1 MSTNSSCWSRY
12 LDILLGL
19 VLLLSLVCL
28 LYAGYSQSRIWI
40 IDFITA
46 SLAVVL
52 TYWCWFLYIKA
63 SGMDFPDSEEMTGDV
78 LAILSCIY
86 GFILLPVLFFYRSLE
101 LAANQAI
108 PIRSQGSYSKR
119 KPPPKYSDGNFLFLF
134 GFMFLLIIL
143 FLFLCLPL
151 FLFLFLVM

>member
-40 IDFITA
+40 IAFITA

-63 SGMDFPDSEEMTGDV
+63 SGMDLPDSEDITGDV
-78 LAILSCIY
+78 LVLLSCIY
-86 GFILLPVLFFYRSLE
+86 RFILLPVLFFYRSLE
-101 LAANQAI
+101 LAANQEL
-108 PIRSQGSYSKR
+108 PVSSLRSYSNE
-119 KPPPKYSDGNFLFLF
+119 KPLPKYGES
-134 GFMFLLIIL
+134 
-143 FLFLCLPL
+143 
-151 FLFLFLVM
+151 

>member
-40 IDFITA
+40 IAFITA

-63 SGMDFPDSEEMTGDV
+63 SGMDFPDSEEITWDV
-78 LAILSCIY
+78 LAVLSGIY

-101 LAANQAI
+101 LAANQLL
-108 PIRSQGSYSKR
+108 PIKSQGSYSNR
-119 KPPPKYSDGNFLFLF
+119 NPPPKYGKSKLQENCF
-134 GFMFLLIIL
+134 
-143 FLFLCLPL
+143 CS
-151 FLFLFLVM
+151 

>member
-40 IDFITA
+40 IAFITA

-63 SGMDFPDSEEMTGDV
+63 SGMDFPDSEEITWDV
-78 LAILSCIY
+78 LAVLSCIY
-86 GFILLPVLFFYRSLE
+86 AFLLLPVLFFYRSLE
-101 LAANQAI
+101 MAAHQ
-108 PIRSQGSYSKR
+108 PSPSRSHSHSRR
-119 KPPPKYSDGNFLFLF
+119 KPPPKYDDGRL
-134 GFMFLLIIL
+134 
-143 FLFLCLPL
+143 
-151 FLFLFLVM
+151 

>member
-1 MSTNSSCWSRY
+1 MSTNSPCWSRY

-40 IDFITA
+40 IAFITA

-63 SGMDFPDSEEMTGDV
+63 SGMDFSDSEEITWDV
-78 LAILSCIY
+78 LAVLSCIY
-86 GFILLPVLFFYRSLE
+86 AFILLPVLSFYQSLE
-101 LAANQAI
+101 MMANQE
-108 PIRSQGSYSKR
+108 
-119 KPPPKYSDGNFLFLF
+119 
-134 GFMFLLIIL
+134 
-143 FLFLCLPL
+143 LP
-151 FLFLFLVM
+151 VSS

>member
-40 IDFITA
+40 IAFITA

-63 SGMDFPDSEEMTGDV
+63 SGMDFPDSEEITWDV
-78 LAILSCIY
+78 LAVLSCIY
-86 GFILLPVLFFYRSLE
+86 AFLLLPVLFFYRSLE
-101 LAANQAI
+101 LAANQ
-108 PIRSQGSYSKR
+108 PSPSRSHSHSRR
-119 KPPPKYSDGNFLFLF
+119 KPPPKYGERKLL
-134 GFMFLLIIL
+134 FMF
-143 FLFLCLPL
+143 
-151 FLFLFLVM
+151 

>member
-1 MSTNSSCWSRY
+1 MTITNSSCCSRY

-40 IDFITA
+40 IAFITA
-46 SLAVVL
+46 SLAVVF

-63 SGMDFPDSEEMTGDV
+63 SGMDFPDSEEITWDV

-86 GFILLPVLFFYRSLE
+86 AFLLIPVLFFYRSLE
-101 LAANQAI
+101 LAANPPSPTRI
-108 PIRSQGSYSKR
+108 DFHSKR
-119 KPPPKYSDGNFLFLF
+119 KPPPKYDDGR
-134 GFMFLLIIL
+134 LLLL
-143 FLFLCLPL
+143 FLFLLMT
-151 FLFLFLVM
+151 FFWFFD

>member
-1 MSTNSSCWSRY
+1 MSTNSSYWSRY

-40 IDFITA
+40 IAFITA

-63 SGMDFPDSEEMTGDV
+63 SGMDFPDSEEITWDV

-86 GFILLPVLFFYRSLE
+86 AFLLLPVLFFYRSLE
-101 LAANQAI
+101 LAANQPL
-108 PIRSQGSYSKR
+108 PIKSQGSFSKR
-119 KPPPKYSDGNFLFLF
+119 KPPPKYGERKLL
-134 GFMFLLIIL
+134 FMFK
-143 FLFLCLPL
+143 
-151 FLFLFLVM
+151 

>member
-40 IDFITA
+40 IAFITA

-63 SGMDFPDSEEMTGDV
+63 SGMDFPDSEEITWDV
-78 LAILSCIY
+78 LAVLAWVCFCRPSGSVSSCTY
-86 GFILLPVLFFYRSLE
+86 SARLPTQS
-101 LAANQAI
+101 
-108 PIRSQGSYSKR
+108 
-119 KPPPKYSDGNFLFLF
+119 
-134 GFMFLLIIL
+134 
-143 FLFLCLPL
+143 
-151 FLFLFLVM
+151 

>member
-1 MSTNSSCWSRY
+1 MSTYSPCWSRY

-40 IDFITA
+40 IAFITA

-63 SGMDFPDSEEMTGDV
+63 SGMDFPDSEEITGDV
-78 LAILSCIY
+78 LAVLSCIY
-86 GFILLPVLFFYRSLE
+86 TVILLPVLFFYRSLE
-101 LAANQAI
+101 LATNQPL
-108 PIRSQGSYSKR
+108 PIKSQGSYSNR
-119 KPPPKYSDGNFLFLF
+119 KSPPKYGE
-134 GFMFLLIIL
+134 GKGG
-143 FLFLCLPL
+143 
-151 FLFLFLVM
+151 VQ

>member
-40 IDFITA
+40 IAFITA

-52 TYWCWFLYIKA
+52 SYWCWFLYIRH
-63 SGMDFPDSEEMTGDV
+63 STREEDDYVGAEGDIGQV
-78 LAILSCIY
+78 
-86 GFILLPVLFFYRSLE
+86 
-101 LAANQAI
+101 
-108 PIRSQGSYSKR
+108 
-119 KPPPKYSDGNFLFLF
+119 
-134 GFMFLLIIL
+134 IIL
-143 FLFLCLPL
+143 KTLI
-151 FLFLFLVM
+151 